1 MPKQPDDIKLSILIL
16 SIPERIEKL
25 KNLYERLSEQIT
37 GDNVEILTLMDNK
50 SFHIYEKRN
59 ELLDMAR
66 GEYIC
71 FVDDD
76 DWIDREFVPSVLSVM
91 DDKPDV
97 ITFKQHCN
105 YNNKPFDVI
114 FSIEHNWDPMD
125 PLTYN
130 YGAQRYNDIK
140 RPPFHMC
147 PFRSEISK
155 SERFR
160 EKYDEMGQSCEDAD
174 WLLRLY
180 PKVKSEMF
188 IDATLHHYIYN
199 SDTTES
205 ILK

>member
-1 MPKQPDDIKLSILIL
+1 MPKNPSEIKLSILVL
-16 SIPERIEKL
+16 SIPGRMEQFT
-25 KNLYERLSEQIT
+25 RLLDRLESQIT
-37 GDNVEILTLMDNK
+37 GDNVEVLSLVDNK
-50 SFHIYEKRN
+50 SLHIYEKRN

-71 FVDDD
+71 FIDDD
-76 DWIDREFVPSVLSVM
+76 DWVDRDFVPSVLSVM

-105 YNNKPFDVI
+105 YNNKPFDVV
-114 FSIEHNWDPMD
+114 FSINHNWDPMD
-125 PLTYN
+125 QLSYS
-130 YGAQRYNDIK
+130 YDAQRYNDLK

-160 EKYDEMGQSCEDAD
+160 EKYDETGQSCEDAD

-180 PKVKSEMF
+180 PKVKSEAF
-188 IDATLHHYIYN
+188 IDDVLHHYIY
-199 SDTTES
+199 SSSATES